1 MDESDIMK
9 QNTGKNEQA
18 VATAARELFL
28 LGQKT
33 VEARAVLAALN
44 KELSDASNQRA
55 DSQQIEQLIEA
66 NQQLVLAILLAQS
79 DAEQPRRSVEE
90 QQRYLEMR
98 EANEQL
104 VLAVLSAQHLQ
115 ASAEHSL
122 EQQRNILTMVAHEL
136 RNPLTPIS
144 MIAGRLVRVP
154 SEELPRMQALIEGQV
169 QHMSRLVDDL
179 LDVSRATTGK
189 LRLDC
194 RILDMVQIIQDAVVV
209 CSPVMTAQHLHFK
222 VELPTCALAVNGDPI
237 RLTQILGNLLGNAVK
252 YTPAGGTVTLSVTA
266 ETDLLTMSIVDTG
279 IGISAK
285 ALPFVFEPFVQ
296 DVHAVGF
303 NGAGLGIGLTVVR
316 ELVEAHGGTVTGTSD
331 GDGKGSKFVVTLP
344 LVGAPATSIGNA
356 HREI

>member
-1 MDESDIMK
+1 MTEA
-9 QNTGKNEQA
+9 NGKNEQA
-18 VATAARELFL
+18 MATAARELFL

-33 VEARAVLAALN
+33 VEARAALTALN
-44 KELSDASNQRA
+44 KELSEANIQHSE
-55 DSQQIEQLIEA
+55 SQQIEQLIEA
-66 NQQLVLAILLAQS
+66 NQQLVQAILLAQS
-79 DAEQPRRSVEE
+79 DAQKPQRSADE
-90 QQRYLEMR
+90 QQRYLQMR

-122 EQQRNILTMVAHEL
+122 AQQRNILTLVAHEL

-144 MIAGRLVRVP
+144 LIASRLVRVP

-179 LDVSRATTGK
+179 LDVSRASIGK

-194 RILDMVQIIQDAVVV
+194 RIVDMVQIIQDAIAV
-209 CSPVMTAQHLHFK
+209 CSPVMIAQQLHFTAQ
-222 VELPTCALAVNGDPI
+222 LPERALAVNGDPV

-252 YTPAGGTVTLSVTA
+252 YTPADGTITLSVTTEA
-266 ETDLLTMSIVDTG
+266 ELLEISICDTG

-285 ALPFVFEPFVQ
+285 ALPFIFEPFVQ
-296 DVHAVGF
+296 DVHAIGF

-316 ELVEAHGGTVTGTSD
+316 ELVEAHGGTVIGLSD
-331 GDGKGSKFVVTLP
+331 GDGKGSTFIVTLP
-344 LVGAPATSIGNA
+344 IAV
-356 HREI
+356 